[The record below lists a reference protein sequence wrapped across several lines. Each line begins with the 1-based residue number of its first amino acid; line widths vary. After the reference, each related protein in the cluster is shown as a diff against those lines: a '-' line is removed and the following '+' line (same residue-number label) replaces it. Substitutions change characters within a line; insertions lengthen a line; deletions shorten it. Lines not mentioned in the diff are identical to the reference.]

1 MKHFLLAVKNPLSG
15 LYENTKQFP
24 GFIHSLLDYFLVKKV
39 YRLAVVTCVLFI
51 MGSAVHAQAPNPDY
65 LKTIT
70 DRSEKIVNT
79 LEITD
84 SVKYHKVVNILVH
97 QYQTLNDIQENN
109 KASVAEIRQKGLSS
123 EEADAQLKKLEEKKV
138 SSVNELHKKFISQ
151 LQKNLTEEQV
161 EKVKD
166 GMTYR
171 ILPITYAAYLDEI
184 PTLTNEQKTQIY
196 AWLKE
201 ARELAIDAE
210 SSEKKHAVFGKYKGR
225 INNYLSAAGYD
236 MKKEG
241 EEWQKRIKARAAEK
255 KDSRP

>member
-1 MKHFLLAVKNPLSG
+1 MKRLLLAVKNSLAG
-15 LYENTKQFP
+15 LFETTKQFP
-24 GFIHSLLDYFLVKKV
+24 GFIHSLIDLLVRKV
-39 YRLAVVTCVLFI
+39 YRLAIVSGVLL
-51 MGSAVHAQAPNPDY
+51 MMSSVVHAQSPNPEY

-70 DRSEKIVNT
+70 DRSVKIVNT

-84 SVKYHKVVNILVH
+84 SSKYHNVVNILVH
-97 QYQTLNDIQENN
+97 QYQSLNDIQEKN
-109 KASVAEIRQKGLSS
+109 KSSVADIRQKGLAS
-123 EEADAQLKKLEEKKV
+123 EETDAQLKKLEEKKA
-138 SSVNELHKKFISQ
+138 SNVNELHNKFITQ
-151 LQKNLTEEQV
+151 LQKNLNEEQV

-184 PTLTNEQKTQIY
+184 PTLTNEQKAQIY

-241 EEWQKRIKARAAEK
+241 EEWQKRIKAREAEK
-255 KDSRP
+255 KNSRP

>member
-1 MKHFLLAVKNPLSG
+1 MKRFLLAVKNPLSF
-15 LYENTKQFP
+15 LSEKTNRSS
-24 GFIHSLLDYFLVKKV
+24 GFIHSLLDYFFSKKV
-39 YRLAVVTCVLFI
+39 YRLALAGILLLATGF
-51 MGSAVHAQAPNPDY
+51 VHAQTSQSDY

-70 DRSEKIVNT
+70 ERSAKIVNT
-79 LEITD
+79 LDIKD
-84 SVKYHKVVNILVH
+84 SSTYYKVVDILVH
-97 QYQTLNDIQENN
+97 QYHSLNDLQEKN
-109 KASVAEIRQKGLSS
+109 KSSVEAIRQKGLSK
-123 EEADAQLKKLEEKKV
+123 EETEEQLKKLDEQKTATI
-138 SSVNELHKKFISQ
+138 SGLHKLFVAQ
-151 LQKNLTEEQV
+151 LHQNLNEEQV

-184 PTLTNEQKTQIY
+184 PTLTNEQKAQIY

-241 EEWQKRIKARAAEK
+241 EEWQKRIKARTAEK